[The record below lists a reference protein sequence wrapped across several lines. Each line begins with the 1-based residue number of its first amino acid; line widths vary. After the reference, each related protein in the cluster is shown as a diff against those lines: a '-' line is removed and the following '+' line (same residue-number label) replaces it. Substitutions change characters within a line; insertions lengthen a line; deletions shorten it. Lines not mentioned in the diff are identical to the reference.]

1 METKSQVSKTH
12 PEYDAM
18 ATKWQRCRDT
28 VAGNDAVK
36 AAGTRYLPSLKDQT
50 TDDYEAYKTRAKWFG
65 ATWRTIQALTGMLF
79 RRPPVVETSESVNA
93 LLEDVTMSGVSFLT
107 FAQQIAMETLTVGRV
122 GILVDYPSQS
132 TEGMTAAEAAK
143 LNLRPVM
150 QRYEAENIINWKTAW
165 IGNKTVLTLVVLTEE
180 AALEGNEFEHKTET
194 RYRVLDLVNS
204 KRINYRAKDGF
215 NWIRVYR
222 VRVFRI
228 NDKGEDEQIGGDIF
242 PVMSGKPLDFI
253 PFFFLGVDDTTP
265 QLDLPPLLDL
275 VDLNLDHYRMS
286 ADHKHGLHFT
296 GLPTGVI
303 TGYRPENENDKLY
316 VGAAHFL
323 VLPDPQAKASF
334 LEYTGQGLSAI
345 VEELERTEQQ
355 MAILGARLLTAEK
368 KATET
373 SQTAQIHRAGESSV
387 LSSIAFTISRALTQ
401 ALTLF
406 SKWAGSDTE
415 CTVELNQEFLPPEMT
430 PQELSALV
438 SAWQTGAI
446 SMQVLFSC
454 LQKAELIASD
464 LTLEEM
470 QAQIGSEGP
479 RMPDMGVE

>member
-12 PEYDAM
+12 PEYDAT
-18 ATKWQRCRDT
+18 ATKWQRCRDC
-28 VAGNDAVK
+28 VSGGDAVK
-36 AAGTRYLPSLKDQT
+36 AAGTRYLPRLADQT
-50 TDDYEAYKTRAKWFG
+50 DTDYQAYKTRAKFFN

-79 RRPPVVETSESVNA
+79 RRPPVVDVPESVNA
-93 LLEDVTMSGVSFLT
+93 LLKDVTMSGVSFIT

-150 QRYEAENIINWKTAW
+150 QRYETESIINWKTAW
-165 IGNKTVLTLVVLTEE
+165 IGNKTALTLVVLTEE

-194 RYRVLDLVNS
+194 RYRVLDL
-204 KRINYRAKDGF
+204 F
-215 NWIRVYR
+215 NGAYR

-228 NDKGEDEQIGGDIF
+228 DDKGEDEQVGGDIF

-265 QLDLPPLLDL
+265 QLDLPPFLDL

-334 LEYTGQGLSAI
+334 LEYTGQGLGAI
-345 VEELERTEQQ
+345 VQELERTEQQ

-373 SQTAQIHRAGESSV
+373 AQTAQIHRAGESSV
-387 LSSIAFTISRALTQ
+387 LSSIASTISRALTQ

-406 SKWAGSDTE
+406 SKWAGSDAE
-415 CTVELNQEFLPPEMT
+415 CKVELNQEFLPPEMT

-446 SMQVLFSC
+446 SMQVLFDQ
-454 LQKAELIASD
+454 LQKKEVIASD